1 MDCRR
6 NPRAIRI
13 SSVVDCLLMAGRE
26 VHSELCGGG
35 LEHGL
40 GSRDEQQL
48 LDSGERG
55 VRIPADDDCLLNL
68 LFRLGLLSRSRS

>member
-26 VHSELCGGG
+26 FALSELCGGR
-35 LEHGL
+35 EQGL

-55 VRIPADDDCLLNL
+55 VRTPADDDCLLKR
-68 LFRLGLLSRSRS
+68 LFLRGLLSRSRS

>member
-13 SSVVDCLLMAGRE
+13 SSVVDCLLMAGLE
-26 VHSELCGGG
+26 VHSELCGGR
-35 LEHGL
+35 EQGL

-55 VRIPADDDCLLNL
+55 VRTPADDDCLLNL
-68 LFRLGLLSRSRS
+68 LFLLGLLSRSRS